1 MIQSNNNNNNN
12 NNKHSNSEH
21 IQGKKK
27 KKEDEN
33 QITLNF
39 IILWVSLPVS
49 SNVFFYK
56 FLFI

>member
-1 MIQSNNNNNNN
+1 
-12 NNKHSNSEH
+12 
-21 IQGKKK
+21 
-27 KKEDEN
+27 
-33 QITLNF
+33 LNF